1 MYFKGFLSVW
11 LEVQIQCIKKRAVI
25 QIFSTVYFYILT
37 GEPQGLPN
45 HVQYHGVPLSF
56 ALYLDRFLL
65 ICIKVT
71 NPPKNKG
78 KYSHFKTNTHICNIF
93 SQKISSLLID
103 QVTIILKQ
111 LFYNKII
118 LKRNITKSYSK
129 SKSYNQKT
137 YFSKNLLK
145 RHTKVTFLNDEGNR
159 LPIA

>member
-11 LEVQIQCIKKRAVI
+11 LEVQIQYIKKRAVI

-103 QVTIILKQ
+103 QVTIILKVILLTLSPPTRYCLLGVSHLPLDLRYIFGWDTTFSCQWLLSSFLQ
-111 LFYNKII
+111 L
-118 LKRNITKSYSK
+118 
-129 SKSYNQKT
+129 
-137 YFSKNLLK
+137 
-145 RHTKVTFLNDEGNR
+145 
-159 LPIA
+159 

>member
-78 KYSHFKTNTHICNIF
+78 KYSHFKTNIHICNIF
-93 SQKISSLLID
+93 SQKNLF
-103 QVTIILKQ
+103 IINRLGGYYFKIVILQ
-111 LFYNKII
+111 QNYTKKKYNKII
-118 LKRNITKSYSK
+118 LKKQVI
-129 SKSYNQKT
+129 
-137 YFSKNLLK
+137 
-145 RHTKVTFLNDEGNR
+145 
-159 LPIA
+159 

>member
-93 SQKISSLLID
+93 SQKNLF
-103 QVTIILKQ
+103 IINRLGGYYFKIVILQ
-111 LFYNKII
+111 QNYTKKKYNKII
-118 LKRNITKSYSK
+118 LKKQVI
-129 SKSYNQKT
+129 
-137 YFSKNLLK
+137 
-145 RHTKVTFLNDEGNR
+145 
-159 LPIA
+159 